1 MEQKGLQGMGMLKT
15 KSAMKYHNLKQIPI
29 HYNCWRA
36 GTASEVRTHIFEEG
50 KEKKHCRKK
59 FYACK

>member
-15 KSAMKYHNLKQIPI
+15 KSPMKYHNLKQIPI

-36 GTASEVRTHIFEEG
+36 GTASEVKTHIFEEG
-50 KEKKHCRKK
+50 KEKKHC
-59 FYACK
+59 